1 MKNIPLLNLKAQYES
16 IKEEINAAVM
26 DVLES
31 QQFILGDNVKELER
45 AVAKKSGVRYGIGV
59 ASGSDALLLSLMA
72 IGVKEGDEVI
82 TTPFTFFATVGSIV
96 RLKAKPV
103 FVDIDSVD
111 FNMLLKDVESS
122 MTERT
127 KAILPVHLYGQ
138 MIDMCELKEIADRH
152 GIAIVEDAAQAI
164 FAYQQTGD
172 SKIIAGSAGMTGCI
186 SFFPSKNL
194 GAYGDGG
201 MIVTNDEK
209 LAELLMQLRV
219 HGSSK
224 QYYHKYVGINSRLD
238 ELQAAILGVKLK
250 HIDKWIEARREKAD
264 NYRKLMREKGLDE
277 FVECPKEKEGFYHT
291 YHQFT
296 VRVKRNRDALMK
308 YLNENGV
315 SCRVYYPLPL
325 HLQESFASL
334 GYKKGQFPNAE
345 KASDEVLSI
354 PVYPEL
360 SFGEQEYIVN
370 KIGGFYGV

>member
-16 IKEEINAAVM
+16 IKGEINSAVM
-26 DVLES
+26 EVLES
-31 QQFILGDNVKELER
+31 QQFILGGNVKELER

-72 IGVKEGDEVI
+72 IGMKEGDEVI

-103 FVDIDSVD
+103 FVDIDLMD
-111 FNMLLKDVESS
+111 FNMRLGDVESS
-122 MTERT
+122 ITERT

-138 MIDMCELKEIADRH
+138 MIDMCELRKIADRH
-152 GIAIVEDAAQAI
+152 DVALVEDAAQSI
-164 FAYQQTGD
+164 FAYQRAGD
-172 SKIIAGSAGMTGCI
+172 TKVIAGSVGMTGCI

-219 HGSSK
+219 HGASK

-238 ELQAAILGVKLK
+238 ELQAAILRIKLK
-250 HIDKWIEARREKAD
+250 YVDKWIEARREKAD

-296 VRVKRNRDALMK
+296 IRVKKDRDALMK
-308 YLNENGV
+308 YFKENGLIE
-315 SCRVYYPLPL
+315 RII
-325 HLQESFASL
+325 
-334 GYKKGQFPNAE
+334 
-345 KASDEVLSI
+345 SI
-354 PVYPEL
+354 KL
-360 SFGEQEYIVN
+360 IR
-370 KIGGFYGV
+370 